1 MFCESWWIFKTF
13 ISCVP
18 KLEAA
23 SHPHRNE
30 NMAPP
35 GLYEIYTRRFIS
47 SGYISRSKGYRGLV
61 WISYI
66 V

>member
-1 MFCESWWIFKTF
+1 MFCESFKTF

-47 SGYISRSKGYRGLV
+47 SGSISRSKYVKKCPKSLGARER
-61 WISYI
+61 S
-66 V
+66 